1 MSLLTGPQRLI
12 KLLQDDWQPT
22 RVGRG
27 DIPDVVRD
35 SGGDPSSDPTDGDG
49 VLVVRDREE
58 VRFQTS
64 RHDLIHC
71 YHPEGNTPEVND
83 RGYDEQ
89 RIVET
94 VQVDISITDRTDHT
108 TDPSDRLLAR
118 ERMVGDRDDVADTS
132 EPPYPGISGEVQF
145 ILEGV
150 RRGLDEWDRV
160 DYTPVR
166 ATLGNSNADVSWNV
180 DLIRLAANTV

>member
-1 MSLLTGPQRLI
+1 MALGTGPERLV
-12 KLLQDDWQPT
+12 KLFQTEWQST

-35 SGGDPSSDPTDGDG
+35 DGGDPSSDPTDGGG
-49 VLVVRDREE
+49 VLILRNTEN
-58 VRFQTS
+58 VRFDTS

-71 YHPEGNTPEVND
+71 YHPEGNSPEITD

-89 RIVET
+89 RITET
-94 VQVDISITDRTDHT
+94 VQVDISITDRTDHS
-108 TDPSDRLLAR
+108 TDPADRLLAR
-118 ERMVGDRDDVADTS
+118 ERMVGDRDGLASTS
-132 EPPYPGISGEVQF
+132 DPPYPGISGEVQY

-160 DYTPVR
+160 EYDPIDFN
-166 ATLGNSNADVSWNV
+166 LGNSNADVRWNV